1 MKVLKN
7 ELFDEFKC
15 LAGECPETCCYGWR
29 IIVDDKT
36 KERILEKDGIWGK
49 CLRLSLSGPD
59 KNYFNYDSGSCIFH
73 GMSGLCSIQKK
84 LGVEYMPEICRKY
97 PREIRNYGTFATK
110 NLDLSCIHV
119 SNMLLSRDKRPSLI
133 ECDEEIERVR
143 HGSNDDPQFEE
154 IVLTSQ
160 KELIQMLKVKPQLL
174 YDPVT
179 MDRILHSLL
188 AYCQYAQDTVLE
200 HKDMKL
206 TKDDGRPLYFYDLC
220 KTDDMPD
227 AGRSYFPL
235 PIMAL
240 NRLINTQFDMQDSRP
255 FSMINRT
262 IEWYHHKFDLKTE
275 IEGQKVWK
283 SMVTDFIRED
293 PTRMEA
299 LLRYLQYDV
308 QQCYSEIYENYS
320 FVHFAVSAIMHVNMF
335 LFLMINYN
343 RRKKLTPQK
352 MAALLS
358 AYERAACHNLG
369 LQKDMYA
376 IVCDYLPVQKMA
388 VPISAPQTLE
398 SGSQQS

>member
-1 MKVLKN
+1 
-7 ELFDEFKC
+7 
-15 LAGECPETCCYGWR
+15 
-29 IIVDDKT
+29 
-36 KERILEKDGIWGK
+36 
-49 CLRLSLSGPD
+49 
-59 KNYFNYDSGSCIFH
+59 
-73 GMSGLCSIQKK
+73 
-84 LGVEYMPEICRKY
+84 
-97 PREIRNYGTFATK
+97 
-110 NLDLSCIHV
+110 
-119 SNMLLSRDKRPSLI
+119 ML
-133 ECDEEIERVR
+133 
-143 HGSNDDPQFEE
+143 N
-154 IVLTSQ
+154 
-160 KELIQMLKVKPQLL
+160 VKPQLI

-206 TKDDGRPLYFYDLC
+206 TKDDGRPLYFYELC

-308 QQCYSEIYENYS
+308 QQCYGEIYENYS

-335 LFLMINYN
+335 LFLMVNYN